1 MRCDRCPAEARVKYT
16 KAGEQPWVW
25 CADHARVYDVGLRA
39 QGWERWALVRREA
52 VSSGLGR

>member
-25 CADHARVYDVGLRA
+25 CADHAKVYDVGLRA
-39 QGWERWALVRREA
+39 QGWERWALVKA
-52 VSSGLGR
+52 GAS

>member
-25 CADHARVYDVGLRA
+25 CSEHARVYDVGLTST
-39 QGWERWALVRREA
+39 GWRRFVLVKA
-52 VSSGLGR
+52 GAS